1 VYKTK
6 FDDFFIDWIED
17 NEEIEEIEE
26 IDVLKNFL

>member
-17 NEEIEEIEE
+17 NEEI
-26 IDVLKNFL
+26 DVLKNFL